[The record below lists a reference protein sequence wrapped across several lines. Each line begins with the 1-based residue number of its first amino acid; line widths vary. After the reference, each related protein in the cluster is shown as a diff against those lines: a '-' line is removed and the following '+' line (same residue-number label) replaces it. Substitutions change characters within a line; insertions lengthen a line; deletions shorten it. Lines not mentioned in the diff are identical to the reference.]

1 MPRRLSSKPLGGI
14 YDDFCETYQVK
25 ASRLFW
31 RLIQIGPRVFYA
43 LGLGPLIGRHVLLLN
58 TIGRKTGRPRVTPLV
73 YQQRSDVFIVASA
86 RGPSADWLRNVLAN
100 SKVRVR
106 VGRHQ
111 FKAFAEVTIDPERIA
126 DYLQHQIERNPTM
139 FGAILRSEGFSSTPS
154 REELVRF
161 APKRPMVIIYPEK
174 DAA

>member
-1 MPRRLSSKPLGGI
+1 M
-14 YDDFCETYQVK
+14 K
-25 ASRLFW
+25 APRLFW
-31 RLIQIGPRVFYA
+31 LLTQIGPRVAYA
-43 LGLGPLIGRHVLLLN
+43 LGLSPLIGRLVLLLT

-73 YQQRSDVFIVASA
+73 YEQRDDTFIVASA

-100 SKVRVR
+100 PNVRVR

-111 FKAFAEVTIDPERIA
+111 FEAFAEITTDPESIA
-126 DYLQHQIERNPTM
+126 DYLQHQIERNPGM
-139 FGAILRSEGFSSTPS
+139 FGAILRSEGLSSTPS